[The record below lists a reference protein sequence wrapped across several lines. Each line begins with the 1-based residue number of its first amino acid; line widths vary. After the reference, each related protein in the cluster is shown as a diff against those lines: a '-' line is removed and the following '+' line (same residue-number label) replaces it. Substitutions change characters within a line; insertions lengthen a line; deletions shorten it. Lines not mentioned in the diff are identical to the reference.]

1 MMEEKGIASEER
13 ENREFLKNDGNN
25 NLNEI
30 FMVAMDEARS
40 LTEESALGGK

>member
-13 ENREFLKNDGNN
+13 EIREFLKNDGNN